1 MSEQARVIGGTW
13 HGTWFDVP
21 EKRTEGSA
29 YVAIRHKRLPIPPP
43 TDDYAG
49 DRQDSLLGER
59 EHYRLCAIHQPG
71 GTRHFY
77 VPVGVQYPIDY
88 LIEAAA
94 TGKPPEVETF

>member
-1 MSEQARVIGGTW
+1 MSKKARVIGGTW

-21 EKRTEGSA
+21 EKRSEGSA
-29 YVAIRHKRLPIPPP
+29 YVTIRHKRLPVPPP
-43 TDDYAG
+43 ENEAW
-49 DRQDSLLGER
+49 DSPGAVLER
-59 EHYRLCAIHQPG
+59 EFYRLHALYIRDE
-71 GTRHFY
+71 TRHFY